1 MTVTEGLNFRNV
13 NAKALADAKPFFLH
27 VIGINGLKAPGA
39 STAEQRVN
47 NVEIVLVLDVSG
59 SMSGTKI
66 TNLKSAAAEFVDTC
80 S

>member
-1 MTVTEGLNFRNV
+1 M
-13 NAKALADAKPFFLH
+13 
-27 VIGINGLKAPGA
+27 KAPGA